1 MFQYRERAEPFAA
14 VWGQV
19 LLLDCE
25 QFQYRERA
33 EPFAAFHMEQ
43 VGTDWKGSFNTA
55 KGQNPLR
62 HAQGNLVEQTEWQFQ
77 YRERAEPFAAA

>member
-1 MFQYRERAEPFAA
+1 MRLSIGIWEVYSRFCFNTAK
-14 VWGQV
+14 GQNPLRLV
-19 LLLDCE
+19 FGECE
-25 QFQYRERA
+25 KNA
-33 EPFAAFHMEQ
+33 P
-43 VGTDWKGSFNTA
+43 KKSFNTA